1 MKIACISPSRVPAQ
15 TANSIQMM
23 KACHALGAIG
33 NTVRLFVPGNGTQ
46 NWEEL
51 SSLYG
56 LEKEFQITWI
66 PGIRVLRRYDFSIK
80 VIRQARRWGA
90 DLIYTWLPQAADLA
104 LWQGT
109 ATILEVHDRPSG
121 HFGPFLFH
129 QFCRFSTRKRM
140 VVITHALKRILQKE
154 YEINLPESD
163 FIIASNGVDWDRFA
177 TQPESVEARRSLGFP
192 DKSTAGFSGHF
203 YPGRG
208 TQMLYDLARVFPEIQ
223 FLWIGGRKEDIDYWK
238 NKSYA
243 EGVNNIVLTGFI
255 DNSRLP
261 GYLAAADVLL
271 IPFDRVVTGSSGGN
285 SAEICSPMKMF
296 EYMAA
301 GRAIVTS
308 ELPVIR
314 EVLNEK
320 NAIFCPPED
329 LAAWQSTL
337 TSLFNS
343 PSRIKALGTQ
353 ARQDA
358 SLYTWQIR
366 AKKALLHFLD

>member
-1 MKIACISPSRVPAQ
+1 
-15 TANSIQMM
+15 
-23 KACHALGAIG
+23 
-33 NTVRLFVPGNGTQ
+33 
-46 NWEEL
+46 
-51 SSLYG
+51 
-56 LEKEFQITWI
+56 
-66 PGIRVLRRYDFSIK
+66 
-80 VIRQARRWGA
+80 
-90 DLIYTWLPQAADLA
+90 
-104 LWQGT
+104 
-109 ATILEVHDRPSG
+109 
-121 HFGPFLFH
+121 
-129 QFCRFSTRKRM
+129 M
-140 VVITHALKRILQKE
+140 VVITHALRLILQKE

-163 FIIASNGVDWDRFA
+163 FIIAPNGVDWDRFA
-177 TQPESVEARRSLGFP
+177 TQPESIEARRILGLP
-192 DKSTAGFSGHF
+192 DRLTVGFSGHF

-238 NKSYA
+238 NKSA
-243 EGVNNIVLTGFI
+243 LEGVNNILLTGFI

-285 SAEICSPMKMF
+285 SADICSPMKMF
-296 EYMAA
+296 EYMAT

-320 NAIFCPPED
+320 NAVFCPPED
-329 LAAWQSTL
+329 LPAWQSTFAN
-337 TSLFNS
+337 LFKS

-358 SLYTWQIR
+358 SLYTWQTR
-366 AKKALLHFLD
+366 AKKALLHFLE